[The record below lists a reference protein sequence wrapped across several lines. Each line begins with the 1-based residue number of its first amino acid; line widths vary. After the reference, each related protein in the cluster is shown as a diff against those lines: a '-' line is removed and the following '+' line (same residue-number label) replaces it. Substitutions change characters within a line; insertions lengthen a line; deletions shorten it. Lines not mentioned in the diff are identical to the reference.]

1 MVSITASEARKN
13 LFPLIKQVN
22 DDQAAIHISSRGGTA
37 VLVSEAEWNSLQET
51 NYLLR
56 NPVNARRLMDSLE
69 RARRGE
75 VEAHELIDL
84 ARSEAEMGPTRFEE
98 SADSEANKH

>member
-1 MVSITASEARKN
+1 MVTITASEARKN

-37 VLVSEAEWNSLQET
+37 VLVSEAVWNSVQET

-56 NPVNARRLMDSLE
+56 NPVNARRLMQSLD

-75 VEAHELIDL
+75 VEEHELTDI
-84 ARSEAEMGPTRFEE
+84 AEEVQVEVAG
-98 SADSEANKH
+98 H